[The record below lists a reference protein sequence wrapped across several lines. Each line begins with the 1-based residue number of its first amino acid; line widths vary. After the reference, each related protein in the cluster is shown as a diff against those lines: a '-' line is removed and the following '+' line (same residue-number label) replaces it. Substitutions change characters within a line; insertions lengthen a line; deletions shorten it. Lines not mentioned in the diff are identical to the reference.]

1 MGDLGPHALGENL
14 AQTPLASVLVNAL
27 KLKVTGELAVRHELG
42 EDRIYFQGG
51 IPTGTQVLRSFKP
64 LGRLL
69 LELGWIDM
77 AAMEK
82 SIEMMGHDKRQ
93 GEALVEIGAITR
105 EQLDDG
111 LRLLQIRNL
120 VEMARLTE
128 GELEFETGRPP
139 PSWAGGVPPNALRT
153 LRQVL
158 TVEQS
163 LPVCEKL
170 IDRVGGERVPV
181 RVPRHLEPSLEHFDL
196 DDDELAAARQLLEP
210 KTLAAFWESS
220 GLSPPRSCAL
230 ASELAL
236 TGMLVS
242 YGLSEDTGQIGQAA
256 ASAERKAAEE
266 ARARLTEIM
275 HAAPQA
281 SMAKRNRPIED
292 DRARRRKLLQRAIA
306 SNAPTDRLSRAF
318 TGQPKDGAAATTV
331 VVPPSAPLPT
341 PAADGRPLT
350 AEERTLEALI
360 NERTELLAGQDYFAR
375 LGIPRSAALPQIKAA
390 FVKAVQLFHP
400 DHLPP
405 KLAHLAA
412 KQREIF
418 SAVKEAY
425 DTLADDDR
433 RRDYLASK
441 GRGVRASPTGGRSGG
456 KPPPRDED
464 AKIAAFRGDSLLA
477 KCDYVAAADA
487 FHAAYQL
494 DANGDYL
501 ASELWCTVLDP
512 ARKGEAGVAKQK
524 LIEAAAKHPEAVR
537 PSYYLGVI
545 ARMEGRTEEAEQL
558 FRNVLRISPKHLEA
572 GQELRLLELRKK
584 RGDKPGS
591 PRR

>member
-1 MGDLGPHALGENL
+1 MGELGPHALGENL
-14 AQTPLASVLVNAL
+14 ATTPLASVLVNAL
-27 KLKVTGELAVRHELG
+27 KLKVTGELAVEHELG

-51 IPTGTQVLRSFKP
+51 VPTGTQVLRAFKP

-105 EQLDDG
+105 EQLEDG

-120 VEMARLTE
+120 VEMARLGE
-128 GELEFETGRPP
+128 GALHFEAGRPP
-139 PSWAGGVPPNALRT
+139 PTWAGGVPPNALRT

-170 IDRVGGERVPV
+170 VDRVGGERIPV
-181 RVPRHLEPSLEHFDL
+181 RIPKHLEPSLEQHFDL
-196 DDDELAAARQLLEP
+196 DDDELAAAQGLLEP
-210 KTLAAFWESS
+210 KTLAAFWETS
-220 GLSPPRSCAL
+220 GLALPRARAL

-236 TGMLVS
+236 TGLLVS
-242 YGLSEDTGQIGQAA
+242 YGLSEDTGQIGSRA

-266 ARARLTEIM
+266 ARERLTEIM

-281 SMAKRNRPIED
+281 SMAKRNKPLED
-292 DRARRRKLLQRAIA
+292 DRARRRRLLQRAIA
-306 SNAPTDRLSRAF
+306 SNAPSDRLSRAF
-318 TGQPKDGAAATTV
+318 TGQPKDGAATV
-331 VVPPSAPLPT
+331 VVPATSPVPPPPT
-341 PAADGRPLT
+341 DGRPLT
-350 AEERTLEALI
+350 QEERTLEALI
-360 NERTELLAGQDYFAR
+360 NERASLLKDQDLFAR
-375 LGIPRSAALPQIKAA
+375 LGVPRSAGVPQIKAA

-405 KLAHLAA
+405 KLAHLAG

-418 SAVKEAY
+418 TAVKEAY
-425 DTLADDDR
+425 DTLSDDEQR
-433 RRDYLASK
+433 REYLANK
-441 GRGVRASPTGGRSGG
+441 GRGKAGATPGAGPAAAR
-456 KPPPRDED
+456 PRDDD
-464 AKIAAFRGDSLLA
+464 AKIAAFRGDALLA

-494 DANGDYL
+494 DQNGDYA
-501 ASELWCTVLDP
+501 ASELWCTVVDP
-512 ARKGEAGVAKQK
+512 ARKNEAAGAKQK
-524 LIEAAAKHPEAVR
+524 LIEVATKHPEAVR

-545 ARMEGRTEEAEQL
+545 ARMEGRMDEAEQL

-572 GQELRLLELRKK
+572 GQEVRLLELRKK
-584 RGDKPGS
+584 RQPKS
-591 PRR
+591 PR

>member
-1 MGDLGPHALGENL
+1 MGDLGPHTLGDNL
-14 AQTPLASVLVNAL
+14 ATTPLASVLVNAL
-27 KLKVTGELAVRHELG
+27 KLKVTGELAVAHELG

-69 LELGWIDM
+69 LELGWIDLG
-77 AAMEK
+77 AMEK
-82 SIEMMGHDKRQ
+82 SIEMMGQDKRQ

-105 EQLDDG
+105 EQLEEG

-120 VEMARLTE
+120 VEMARLGE
-128 GELEFETGRPP
+128 GELAFEAGRPP

-163 LPVCEKL
+163 MAVCEKL
-170 IDRVGGERVPV
+170 IDRIGGERIPV
-181 RVPRHLEPSLEHFDL
+181 RVPAHLEPSLEHFDL
-196 DDDELAAARQLLEP
+196 DDDELTAARLLLAP
-210 KTLAAFWESS
+210 KTLAIFWETS
-220 GLSPPRSCAL
+220 GLARPRSRAL
-230 ASELAL
+230 AAELAL
-236 TGMLVS
+236 TGLLVS
-242 YGLSEDTGQIGQAA
+242 YGLSEDTGQIGAAA

-266 ARARLTEIM
+266 ARQRLTEIM

-281 SMAKRNRPIED
+281 SMAKRNRPLED

-318 TGQPKDGAAATTV
+318 TGQPKDGVTTV
-331 VVPPSAPLPT
+331 VVPTSSPVPT
-341 PAADGRPLT
+341 PPADGRPLT
-350 AEERTLEALI
+350 PEERTLEALI
-360 NERTELLAGQDYFAR
+360 NERTALLPGQDYFSR
-375 LGIPRSAALPQIKAA
+375 LGVPRSATLPQIKAA

-405 KLAHLAA
+405 KLAHIAA
-412 KQREIF
+412 KQRDIF
-418 SAVKEAY
+418 AAVKEAY
-425 DTLADDDR
+425 DTLSDEDR

-441 GRGVRASPTGGRSGG
+441 GRGMAGAAAGSAPAAPR
-456 KPPPRDED
+456 PRDED
-464 AKIAAFRGDSLLA
+464 AKIAAFRGDALLA

-494 DANGDYL
+494 DPNGDYL
-501 ASELWCTVLDP
+501 ASELWCAVVDP
-512 ARKGEAGVAKQK
+512 ARKAEVADAKQK
-524 LIEAAAKHPEAVR
+524 LIEAAAKHPDAVR
-537 PSYYLGVI
+537 PSYYLGVV
-545 ARMEGRTEEAEQL
+545 ARMEGRMEEAEQL
-558 FRNVLRISPKHLEA
+558 FRNVLKISPKHLEA

-584 RGDKPGS
+584 RQEKTA
-591 PRR
+591 RH